1 MNYLWPTVIALAYI
15 YPLIAVFDGKKVLKS
30 VWKQGIYVVIG
41 IFIGALSES
50 LSMAVMGIP
59 FLFLMIQKFY
69 KKEKIRIWIPLSLL
83 TCMIGYLF
91 MMLSPGTW
99 KSKVEGGNGLVKS
112 FVEVFEKYTSV
123 LLWLIVLWIIL
134 VITAY
139 YCKINR
145 DTIVM
150 SCLFMIVSVAIN
162 FLHITANRYPD
173 RSMIGV
179 TIFLI
184 MADMILCAQF
194 WCYKVRPFIAVIG
207 SLSMF
212 FALVDFIPGGY
223 DILNVYRQ
231 SCAREEYIESE
242 RDKGNLD
249 LEVEIVKAETKYSAA
264 YKLRYL
270 KVGEWNDWPNVQ
282 MANYYRVNTIAGK
295 K

>member
-1 MNYLWPTVIALAYI
+1 
-15 YPLIAVFDGKKVLKS
+15 
-30 VWKQGIYVVIG
+30 
-41 IFIGALSES
+41 
-50 LSMAVMGIP
+50 
-59 FLFLMIQKFY
+59 
-69 KKEKIRIWIPLSLL
+69 
-83 TCMIGYLF
+83 
-91 MMLSPGTW
+91 
-99 KSKVEGGNGLVKS
+99 
-112 FVEVFEKYTSV
+112 
-123 LLWLIVLWIIL
+123 
-134 VITAY
+134 
-139 YCKINR
+139 
-145 DTIVM
+145 
-150 SCLFMIVSVAIN
+150 
-162 FLHITANRYPD
+162 
-173 RSMIGV
+173 MIGV

-242 RDKGNLD
+242 RDKGNLE

>member
-1 MNYLWPTVIALAYI
+1 
-15 YPLIAVFDGKKVLKS
+15 
-30 VWKQGIYVVIG
+30 
-41 IFIGALSES
+41 
-50 LSMAVMGIP
+50 
-59 FLFLMIQKFY
+59 
-69 KKEKIRIWIPLSLL
+69 
-83 TCMIGYLF
+83 

-134 VITAY
+134 VITVY

-212 FALVDFIPGGY
+212 FSLIDFIPGGY

-231 SCAREEYIESE
+231 SCASEEYI
-242 RDKGNLD
+242 
-249 LEVEIVKAETKYSAA
+249 
-264 YKLRYL
+264 
-270 KVGEWNDWPNVQ
+270 
-282 MANYYRVNTIAGK
+282 
-295 K
+295 